1 MAERGEV
8 METVERGRSVARK
21 FRVVSSVLAAT
32 CLVPVSASAA
42 SSNDIPV
49 QTANRSVQSAIQT
62 AIVSVRDF
70 VRAYYIRRQV
80 TQVPGRLTSRFSGD
94 PYAEG
99 YDPFEALAYGKGG
112 LVTKAP
118 PKAAPVGP
126 TYFVSVWGQGS
137 ADREERDITFNS
149 VLTSTTTTSYTGVSG
164 ADVVRIGLFA
174 AADALVIGGLGN
186 YTTTDADAISLG
198 VTTSTRSLT
207 RGGAAYLAY
216 INGGFSIDFS
226 YSANTTSTSGTTA
239 LVAIAPVN
247 TDSQSISGNVQ
258 YRYDLQGNWWWEP
271 TVGFTYTTYSLDTVG
286 FVDGH
291 TWRVQGGAR
300 VGTELTYGSVKVTPS
315 LQGLVF
321 SDVEVQTPVAAGTVF
336 VGATDEG
343 YLWGKG
349 IGKVNVQWTDKF
361 STSVEGEVRGRS
373 DVIGYAGR
381 LMARYTF

>member
-1 MAERGEV
+1 
-8 METVERGRSVARK
+8 MEFRYARIVVRASFVKRVSLVA
-21 FRVVSSVLAAT
+21 SLLAAT
-32 CLVPVSASAA
+32 CLVPMSAYA
-42 SSNDIPV
+42 SSSSDIPV
-49 QTANRSVQSAIQT
+49 QVANRTVQSAIQS
-62 AIVSVRDF
+62 AIQAVTDF
-70 VRAYYIRRQV
+70 VRYRYQRPQV
-80 TQVPGRLTSRFSGD
+80 LRENNRLTSRFSAD

-99 YDPFEALAYGKGG
+99 YGPFEALAYSKGG

-118 PKAAPVGP
+118 PKAAPAGP

-137 ADREERDITFNS
+137 ADREERDITFAN
-149 VLTSTTTTSYTGVSG
+149 VLTSTTTTSYTGVG
-164 ADVVRIGLFA
+164 GGDVVRIGLFA
-174 AADALVIGGLGN
+174 DADALVLGGLGS
-186 YTTTDADAISLG
+186 YTTTDADASSLG
-198 VTTSTRSLT
+198 VITSTRSIT

-226 YSANTTSTSGTTA
+226 YSANTTSTTGTTA

-247 TDSQSISGNVQ
+247 TDSRSLAGNVQ
-258 YRYDLQGNWWWEP
+258 YRYDLQANWWWEP
-271 TVGFTYTTYSLDTVG
+271 TVGFTYTTYSVDTVG

-291 TWRVQGGAR
+291 TWRVQAGAR
-300 VGTELTYGSVKVTPS
+300 VGTELTYGTVKVTPS

-321 SDVEVQTPVAAGTVF
+321 SDIEVQVPVAAGTVF

-349 IGKVNVQWTDKF
+349 VGKVNVQWTDKF
-361 STSVEGEVRGRS
+361 STSIEGEVRGRS